1 MEPNLIGMV
10 DPVET
15 SSHPAAPALPLRI
28 EGALGP
34 IALFEVRGTV
44 YAIEDGCLRCGTSL
58 VTGAL
63 DGTVVT
69 CGACGWRY
77 DVSSGCMVGLP
88 ALRLATFPVR
98 QPGARGADR
107 TR

>member
-1 MEPNLIGMV
+1 MDGV

-15 SSHPAAPALPLRI
+15 SLHSALPALPLRVD
-28 EGALGP
+28 GASGP

-44 YAIEDGCLRCGTSL
+44 YAIEDGCLRCGSSL
-58 VTGAL
+58 VAGTL
-63 DGTVVT
+63 DGVVVT
-69 CGACGWRY
+69 CVACGWRY
-77 DVSSGCMVGLP
+77 DVSSGCMVGLQ

-98 QPGARGADR
+98 GSGADR